1 VNEADKEDTTMEALM
16 NVLPSITIA
25 LTPFLVV
32 IALLRLADFVSARRE
47 ARLARQIALT
57 DAIHRELGAVAAP
70 MVSRRPGGGWLV
82 SMAVPLDRP
91 GTTAAIVRI
100 TERMFTPDGG
110 GVDPLRILLTPAAAR
125 PVAGASTGSSGR
137 RVGSTTSA
145 LPALS

>member
-1 VNEADKEDTTMEALM
+1 MEAPM
-16 NVLPSITIA
+16 NALLGTAIA

-32 IALLRLADFVSARRE
+32 IALLRCADFVSARRD
-47 ARLARQIALT
+47 ARVARQIALT

-70 MVSRRPGGGWLV
+70 VVSRRSGGGWLV

-100 TERMFTPDGG
+100 TERMFAPDSGG
-110 GVDPLRILLTPAAAR
+110 ADPLRIVLTPAATR
-125 PVAGASTGSSGR
+125 PVSGTSAGSSGR
-137 RVGSTTSA
+137 RVGTTASA

>member
-1 VNEADKEDTTMEALM
+1 MEAPM
-16 NVLPSITIA
+16 NALLGTAIA

-47 ARLARQIALT
+47 VSIARQIALT
-57 DAIHRELGAVAAP
+57 NAIHRELGAVAAP

-82 SMAVPLDRP
+82 SVAVPLDRP

-100 TERMFTPDGG
+100 TERMFAPDSGG
-110 GVDPLRILLTPAAAR
+110 ADPLRIVLTPAATR
-125 PVAGASTGSSGR
+125 PASAGSSGR
-137 RVGSTTSA
+137 RVGSTASA

>member
-1 VNEADKEDTTMEALM
+1 MEALM
-16 NVLPSITIA
+16 NALPSIAIA

-47 ARLARQIALT
+47 ASLGRQIALT
-57 DAIHRELGAVAAP
+57 NAIHRELGAVAAP
-70 MVSRRPGGGWLV
+70 VVSRRPGGGWLV

-100 TERMFTPDGG
+100 TERMFARDS
-110 GVDPLRILLTPAAAR
+110 GVDPLRILLTPAATR
-125 PVAGASTGSSGR
+125 PVTGASAGSSGR
-137 RVGSTTSA
+137 RVGSAASA

>member
-1 VNEADKEDTTMEALM
+1 MEALM
-16 NVLPSITIA
+16 NALPSAAIA

-32 IALLRLADFVSARRE
+32 FALLRLADSVSARRE
-47 ARLARQIALT
+47 ASHACQIALT

-70 MVSRRPGGGWLV
+70 VVSRRPGGGWVV

-100 TERMFTPDGG
+100 TERLFAPDGRC
-110 GVDPLRILLTPAAAR
+110 VDPLRILLTPAAAR
-125 PVAGASTGSSGR
+125 PVAGASAGSSGR
-137 RVGSTTSA
+137 RVGFTAPA

>member
-1 VNEADKEDTTMEALM
+1 MEAPM
-16 NVLPSITIA
+16 NAVLSTAIA

-57 DAIHRELGAVAAP
+57 NAIHRELGAVAAP
-70 MVSRRPGGGWLV
+70 VVSRGPGGGWLV

-91 GTTAAIVRI
+91 GTTAALVRI
-100 TERMFTPDGG
+100 TERMFAPAGRCA
-110 GVDPLRILLTPAAAR
+110 DPLRILLTPAATR
-125 PVAGASTGSSGR
+125 PVAGTSAGSSGR
-137 RVGSTTSA
+137 RVGTTASA

>member
-1 VNEADKEDTTMEALM
+1 MEAPM
-16 NVLPSITIA
+16 NALLGAAIA

-32 IALLRLADFVSARRE
+32 IALLRFADFVSARRE
-47 ARLARQIALT
+47 ASNARQIALT

-70 MVSRRPGGGWLV
+70 VVSRRSGGGWLV

-100 TERMFTPDGG
+100 TERMFARDGG
-110 GVDPLRILLTPAAAR
+110 GADPLRILLTPAAAR
-125 PVAGASTGSSGR
+125 PVTGTSAGSSGR
-137 RVGSTTSA
+137 RIGTTASA

>member
-1 VNEADKEDTTMEALM
+1 MEALI
-16 NVLPSITIA
+16 NGLLSIAIA

-32 IALLRLADFVSARRE
+32 IALLRLAKSVSVRRDARN
-47 ARLARQIALT
+47 ARQIALT

-91 GTTAAIVRI
+91 RTTAAIVRI
-100 TERMFTPDGG
+100 TERMFARDGG
-110 GVDPLRILLTPAAAR
+110 GADPLRILLTPAATRRVTGTSA
-125 PVAGASTGSSGR
+125 GSSGR
-137 RVGSTTSA
+137 RVGGTASA

>member
-1 VNEADKEDTTMEALM
+1 MEALM
-16 NVLPSITIA
+16 NALPSTAIA

-47 ARLARQIALT
+47 ARLGRQIALT
-57 DAIHRELGAVAAP
+57 NAIHRELGAVAAP

-100 TERMFTPDGG
+100 TERMFAQDG
-110 GVDPLRILLTPAAAR
+110 GVDPLRILLTPAATRA
-125 PVAGASTGSSGR
+125 VTGASAGSSGR
-137 RVGSTTSA
+137 RVGSAASA

>member
-1 VNEADKEDTTMEALM
+1 MEAPMHAL
-16 NVLPSITIA
+16 LSTAIA

-47 ARLARQIALT
+47 AIHARQIALT

-70 MVSRRPGGGWLV
+70 VVSRRPGGGWLV

-100 TERMFTPDGG
+100 TERMFAPDGR
-110 GVDPLRILLTPAAAR
+110 GVDALRILLTPAAAR
-125 PVAGASTGSSGR
+125 PVTGASAGPSGR
-137 RVGSTTSA
+137 RVGSWASA

>member
-1 VNEADKEDTTMEALM
+1 MEALM
-16 NVLPSITIA
+16 NGLLSTAIA

-32 IALLRLADFVSARRE
+32 VALLRLADFVSARRE

-57 DAIHRELGAVAAP
+57 NAIHRELGAVAAP
-70 MVSRRPGGGWLV
+70 VVSRGPGGGWLV

-100 TERMFTPDGG
+100 TERMFARD
-110 GVDPLRILLTPAAAR
+110 GVDPLRILLTPAATR
-125 PVAGASTGSSGR
+125 PVAGASAGSSGR
-137 RVGSTTSA
+137 RVGSAASA

>member
-1 VNEADKEDTTMEALM
+1 MEALI
-16 NVLPSITIA
+16 NGLLSTAIA

-32 IALLRLADFVSARRE
+32 IALLRLAESVSVRRE

-57 DAIHRELGAVAAP
+57 NAIHRELGAVAAP
-70 MVSRRPGGGWLV
+70 VVSRGPGGGWLV

-100 TERMFTPDGG
+100 TERMFARD
-110 GVDPLRILLTPAAAR
+110 GVDPLRILLTPAATR
-125 PVAGASTGSSGR
+125 PVAGASAGSSGR
-137 RVGSTTSA
+137 RVGSAASA

>member
-1 VNEADKEDTTMEALM
+1 MEAPM
-16 NVLPSITIA
+16 NALLSTAIA

-32 IALLRLADFVSARRE
+32 IALLRFADFVSARRE
-47 ARLARQIALT
+47 ASIARQIALT

-70 MVSRRPGGGWLV
+70 VVSRRPGGGWLV

-100 TERMFTPDGG
+100 TERMFAPDGR
-110 GVDPLRILLTPAAAR
+110 GVDALRILLTPAAAR
-125 PVAGASTGSSGR
+125 PVTGASAGPSGR
-137 RVGSTTSA
+137 RVGSAASA

>member
-1 VNEADKEDTTMEALM
+1 MEALI
-16 NVLPSITIA
+16 NGLLSIAIA

-32 IALLRLADFVSARRE
+32 IALLRLAESVSVRRDARN
-47 ARLARQIALT
+47 ARQIALT

-100 TERMFTPDGG
+100 TERMFARDG
-110 GVDPLRILLTPAAAR
+110 GVDPLRILLTPAATR
-125 PVAGASTGSSGR
+125 PATGASAGSSGR
-137 RVGSTTSA
+137 RVGSAASA

>member
-1 VNEADKEDTTMEALM
+1 MEVLM
-16 NVLPSITIA
+16 NALPGTMIA

-47 ARLARQIALT
+47 ASHARQIALT

-70 MVSRRPGGGWLV
+70 VVSRRPGGGWLV

-100 TERMFTPDGG
+100 TERMFARDGG
-110 GVDPLRILLTPAAAR
+110 GSDPLRILLTPAAVR
-125 PVAGASTGSSGR
+125 PVTGASGR
-137 RVGSTTSA
+137 RVGTTASA

>member
-1 VNEADKEDTTMEALM
+1 MEAVM
-16 NVLPSITIA
+16 NALPSTAIA

-47 ARLARQIALT
+47 ASVARQIALT
-57 DAIHRELGAVAAP
+57 NAIHRELGAVAAP
-70 MVSRRPGGGWLV
+70 VVSRRPGGGWLV

-100 TERMFTPDGG
+100 TERMFARDG
-110 GVDPLRILLTPAAAR
+110 GVDPLRILLPPAATR
-125 PVAGASTGSSGR
+125 PVTGASAGSSGR
-137 RVGSTTSA
+137 RVGSGASA

>member
-1 VNEADKEDTTMEALM
+1 MEALM
-16 NVLPSITIA
+16 NALPSTAIA

-32 IALLRLADFVSARRE
+32 IALLRLAESVSVRRDARN
-47 ARLARQIALT
+47 ARQIALT

-91 GTTAAIVRI
+91 RTTAAIVRI
-100 TERMFTPDGG
+100 TERMFARDGG
-110 GVDPLRILLTPAAAR
+110 GADPLRILLTPAATRRVTGTSA
-125 PVAGASTGSSGR
+125 GSSGR
-137 RVGSTTSA
+137 RVGGTASA

>member
-1 VNEADKEDTTMEALM
+1 MEAPM
-16 NVLPSITIA
+16 NALLSTAIA

-47 ARLARQIALT
+47 ASLARQIALT
-57 DAIHRELGAVAAP
+57 NAIHRELGAVAAP
-70 MVSRRPGGGWLV
+70 VVSRRPGGGWLV

-100 TERMFTPDGG
+100 TERMFAPDGG
-110 GVDPLRILLTPAAAR
+110 GADPLRILLTPAATR
-125 PVAGASTGSSGR
+125 PTSAGSSGR
-137 RVGSTTSA
+137 RIGATASA

>member
-1 VNEADKEDTTMEALM
+1 MHVPLNAL
-16 NVLPSITIA
+16 LSTAIA

-32 IALLRLADFVSARRE
+32 IALLRFADFVSARRE
-47 ARLARQIALT
+47 ARNARQIALT

-70 MVSRRPGGGWLV
+70 VVSRRSGGGWLV

-100 TERMFTPDGG
+100 TERMFAPDSGG
-110 GVDPLRILLTPAAAR
+110 ADPLRILLTPAATR
-125 PVAGASTGSSGR
+125 PVAGTSAGSPGR
-137 RVGSTTSA
+137 RVGTTASA

>member
-1 VNEADKEDTTMEALM
+1 MEALM
-16 NVLPSITIA
+16 NALPSTAIA

-47 ARLARQIALT
+47 ASLGRQIALT
-57 DAIHRELGAVAAP
+57 NAIHRELGAVAAP
-70 MVSRRPGGGWLV
+70 VVSRRPGGGWLV

-100 TERMFTPDGG
+100 TERMFARTD
-110 GVDPLRILLTPAAAR
+110 GVDPLRILLTPAATR
-125 PVAGASTGSSGR
+125 PVTGASAGSSGR
-137 RVGSTTSA
+137 RVGSAASA

>member
-1 VNEADKEDTTMEALM
+1 MEALM
-16 NVLPSITIA
+16 NALPSTAIA

-32 IALLRLADFVSARRE
+32 IALLRLADSVSARRD
-47 ARLARQIALT
+47 ARHTRQIALT

-70 MVSRRPGGGWLV
+70 VVSRRPGGGWLV

-100 TERMFTPDGG
+100 TERMFARDG
-110 GVDPLRILLTPAAAR
+110 GVDPLRILLTPAATR
-125 PVAGASTGSSGR
+125 PVAGASAGSSGR
-137 RVGSTTSA
+137 RVGSAASA